1 MQHAPIPDH
10 DQRQRD
16 QLLQQTSVSNAV
28 PERSNTSLPANM
40 IGIQSIS
47 SASISDLQKETVSET
62 NSHQKKPIDNW
73 NGVRI
78 LPGESKS
85 IELAVSESY
94 SGSSLTIPLQVKRG
108 IEEGPVVFITAALH
122 GDEINGTGTIRSLL
136 MARDF
141 DLLCG
146 SVILVP
152 VLNMPG
158 FERHSRYLPDRR
170 DLNRCFPGSATG
182 SVAGRL
188 GNVIFE
194 EIVLRSDY
202 GIDLHTAA
210 VRRTNYPNIRGDMKD
225 PSVKRIAEAF
235 GCELIVDGKGPK
247 KALRPEATAV
257 GCPTIIMEG
266 GEVWKVE
273 PSIVESSVRGIKNVL
288 RSLNMIEGDL
298 ESPDYQVVIKRS
310 SWVRA
315 ESGGFLQFHVKPGDV
330 VEQDQ
335 PLTTNN
341 DLLGNELGVL
351 LSPFDAVVIGMTT
364 LPAVSPGEPIC
375 HLGKLPK
382 GVKPSSLRRQRRNE
396 DGLETHLVDQLASN
410 VMVVERN
417 DHPDVPT

>member
-1 MQHAPIPDH
+1 MSHSKIEP
-10 DQRQRD
+10 
-16 QLLQQTSVSNAV
+16 
-28 PERSNTSLPANM
+28 
-40 IGIQSIS
+40 
-47 SASISDLQKETVSET
+47 VSEL
-62 NSHQKKPIDNW
+62 NAKAKKPIDDW
-73 NGVRI
+73 NGVKI

-85 IELAVSESY
+85 VDLAISESY
-94 SGSSLTIPLQVKRG
+94 SGSTLNIPVQVKRG
-108 IEEGPVVFITAALH
+108 LKDGPVVFITAALH

-136 MARDF
+136 MASDF
-141 DLLCG
+141 ELQSG
-146 SVILVP
+146 SVIMVP

-170 DLNRCFPGSATG
+170 DLNRCFPGSAKG

-188 GNVIFE
+188 GHVIFE
-194 EIVLRSDY
+194 EIVMRSDY

-210 VRRTNYPNIRGDMKD
+210 VRRTNYPNIRGDMKN
-225 PSVKRIAEAF
+225 PAVKRIAEAF
-235 GCELIVDGKGPK
+235 GCELIMDGKGPK

-288 RSLNMIEGDL
+288 RSLDMIEGEI

-330 VEQDQ
+330 VEKDQ
-335 PLTTNN
+335 PLSTNN

-351 LSPFDAVVIGMTT
+351 MAPFDSVVIGMTT

-382 GVKPSSLRRQRRNE
+382 GVKPSSLRRQRRKE
-396 DGLETHLVDQLASN
+396 DGLESHLVDQLASN
-410 VMVVERN
+410 VMVVERIQQ
-417 DHPDVPT
+417 PTDPNQ